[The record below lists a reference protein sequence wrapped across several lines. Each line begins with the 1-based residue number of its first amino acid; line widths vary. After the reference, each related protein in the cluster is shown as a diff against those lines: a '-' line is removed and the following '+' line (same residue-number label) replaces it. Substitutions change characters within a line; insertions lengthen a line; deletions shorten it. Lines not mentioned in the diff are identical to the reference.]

1 MTYVQKEHL
10 KSLSAQAYNGVTC
23 KGAKLMQRYGMDY
36 ETAAATLEQVI
47 KVTAEVRSKL
57 AEKEAG
63 NETA

>member
-1 MTYVQKEHL
+1 MTYIQKEHL

-36 ETAAATLEQVI
+36 EQAVQVLEQVI

-57 AEKEAG
+57 DEKETPS
-63 NETA
+63 EVV